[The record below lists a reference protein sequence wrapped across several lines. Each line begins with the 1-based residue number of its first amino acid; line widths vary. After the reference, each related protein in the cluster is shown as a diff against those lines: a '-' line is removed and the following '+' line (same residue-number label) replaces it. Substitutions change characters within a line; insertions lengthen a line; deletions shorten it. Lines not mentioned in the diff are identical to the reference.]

1 MLNITAD
8 VLLARLIV
16 VLLGIPIHEWAHGFA
31 AHLMGD
37 TTPEREGRLTLN
49 PLTHLD
55 PLGTIMILLTGFGW
69 GRAARV
75 NPYQMRKV
83 SNPRTA
89 MALSALAGPASNF
102 IQAVFFAIVL
112 RLGMANLPSTEVVE
126 WLTRVITYAIVVN
139 VGLIAFNMLPIPPL
153 DGSRVL
159 VGVAP
164 PRVGDFIESLEP
176 VSMYILIGVVFILPQ
191 IGIDL
196 VGAMMRP
203 IYTVLFLLLGL

>member
-1 MLNITAD
+1 MLNISPD
-8 VLLARLIV
+8 MLLARLIV
-16 VLLGIPIHEWAHGFA
+16 VLIGIPIHEWAHGYA

-37 TTPEREGRLTLN
+37 TTPEREGRLSLN

-83 SNPRTA
+83 PNPRVA

-102 IQAVFFAIVL
+102 IQAVFFVIVL
-112 RLGMANLPSTEVVE
+112 RLAVSNLPPTATTE
-126 WLTRVITYAIVVN
+126 WLMRVIIYAISVN
-139 VGLIAFNMLPIPPL
+139 VALIAFNMLPIPPL

-159 VGVAP
+159 AGVAP
-164 PRVGDFIESLEP
+164 PRIADFIESLEP
-176 VSMYILIGVVFILPQ
+176 VSIYILIGVVFILPR
-191 IGIDL
+191 IGLDL
-196 VGAMMRP
+196 VGWMMEP
-203 IYTVLFLLLGL
+203 IYTALYFLLGL